1 MNLTGGRQATGT
13 AALAAVGGLA
23 LTVHGLTGDRPLCSF
38 SGVTLVMV
46 ALTAIILIVIRKW
59 VTDTSDERRL
69 LAASQREAQAERG
82 RYLAAKA
89 ALVNE
94 QARMS
99 KDIAA
104 ERAALTARLKSEREA
119 MQAEF
124 DAALGEVSADAMN
137 IAMSWVHGGKFAP
150 PQPQQGNL
158 IQFPHQQPQGQPQ
171 RERSREHGVVRP

>member
-1 MNLTGGRQATGT
+1 MNLTSDRRATGT
-13 AALAAVGGLA
+13 AALGALGGLS
-23 LTVHGLTGDRPLCSF
+23 LTIHGLMSDQLSHSL
-38 SGVTLVMV
+38 SGV
-46 ALTAIILIVIRKW
+46 ALTMVGLTAIVLTVIRKW
-59 VTDTSDERRL
+59 VTDTSDERRV
-69 LAASQREAQAERG
+69 LAAAQREAQGERARYFAER
-82 RYLAAKA
+82 A

-124 DAALGEVSADAMN
+124 DAALGEASADAMN

-158 IQFPHQQPQGQPQ
+158 IQFPHQQPQDQPQ

>member
-13 AALAAVGGLA
+13 ATLAAVGGLA
-23 LTVHGLTGDRPLCSF
+23 LTVHGLMGDKPLCSF

-46 ALTAIILIVIRKW
+46 ALTA
-59 VTDTSDERRL
+59 DTSDERRL
-69 LAASQREAQAERG
+69 LAATQREAQAERS

-104 ERAALTARLKSEREA
+104 ERAALTARLKSERDA

-124 DAALGEVSADAMN
+124 DAALGEVSSDAVN
-137 IAMSWVHGGKFAP
+137 IAMSWVLAGKFAP